1 MGILSF
7 LSKTE
12 EEEEIIVLTS
22 HPYYPTDLKLTN
34 YTEPTYTT
42 EFILISFLSGVIVI
56 LAISLAIILPK
67 QTVTPK
73 HKAVFLWFIITGS
86 IHLFFEGYFAL
97 NHETIA
103 ENSGLFDE
111 MWKEYALSDSRY
123 LTSDPFV
130 VMMESITAI
139 CWGPLSFLTAYAIY
153 ANSPFRYIT
162 QLIVSLGQL
171 YGLILYYLTE
181 LMEGT
186 THCRPEAY
194 YFWVYFFGANFV
206 WAIASTTLI
215 WQSWYQIVNFAKEDI
230 KRKSKKVE

>member
-73 HKAVFLWFIITGS
+73 HKAVFLWFIITGF

-130 VMMESITAI
+130 VMMESITAV
-139 CWGPLSFLTAYAIY
+139 L
-153 ANSPFRYIT
+153 
-162 QLIVSLGQL
+162 SLGQL

-230 KRKSKKVE
+230 KRKSKKDIDVLGNDGLI